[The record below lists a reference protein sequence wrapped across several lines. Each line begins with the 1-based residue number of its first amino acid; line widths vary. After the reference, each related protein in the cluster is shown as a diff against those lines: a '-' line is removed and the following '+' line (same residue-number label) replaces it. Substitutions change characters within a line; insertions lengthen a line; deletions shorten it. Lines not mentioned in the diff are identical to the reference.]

1 MQELSV
7 KRTLLLE
14 GRCHI
19 NEALQAQ
26 HHGCMALLLTHTEGA
41 QHPEEPVDTR
51 SRSALQEE
59 GEEGTQRAEE
69 RGAARV
75 LVDTTISYVP
85 KMVENIQSQ
94 SLYVTA

>member
-26 HHGCMALLLTHTEGA
+26 HHGRMALLLTHTEGA

-69 RGAARV
+69 CGARV
-75 LVDTTISYVP
+75 IMDTTISYVP
-85 KMVENIQSQ
+85 KMVEIHT
-94 SLYVTA
+94 VTKCSHHMA